1 MLIIL
6 RLLHITVCNVT
17 RIALSALIQTARMGQ
32 QLDITTTPMARATN
46 HRVLDADLTITE
58 DIAVAPTPGNVP
70 LATRS
75 ALQLCT
81 WPIAATPSRLV
92 VHAWVVTNRAPRGST
107 MLVVVVSAVEPA
119 QTVGPVA
126 QDSIARAA
134 QGWIRAPVSP
144 VVLARMCPMAHV

>member
-1 MLIIL
+1 MDYSSK
-6 RLLHITVCNVT
+6 RTATVAST
-17 RIALSALIQTARMGQ
+17 RTAGPHPPGT
-32 QLDITTTPMARATN
+32 TTTPMVRAKQR
-46 HRVLDADLTITE
+46 HVPDADLTITE
-58 DIAVAPTPGNVP
+58 DIALGTTPAHVP

-81 WPIAATPSRLV
+81 WPIAATPSRMV

-107 MLVVVVSAVEPA
+107 MLVVVVLAVEPA

-126 QDSIARAA
+126 QDSTARAA